1 VTHRS
6 KSLLLAATTL
16 LASCDYYNGLYN
28 TKDLAHQ
35 AEKLERQGRTGD
47 ARGYWDQVAVRAE
60 SVVVR
65 HPHSKWT
72 AEARYYQGKALART
86 DHCDRAVTPLALVA
100 GGDRDARLADEA
112 ALLLSSCRVKL
123 GDLEGAGV
131 AVERLIASPDKARRA
146 EAGWRTGITY
156 RRTGRTAEAIDL
168 LRRSGHPRARGEL
181 AAALADAG
189 QIKEARALADSLLAE
204 RDTTVP
210 WGALIAAVGAREP
223 LEASTLLDTLLAQ
236 IPPGADSAGVWL
248 SADAAR
254 LLPLDRARALGRY
267 ETAFAAA
274 SARPVGVNA
283 RITALR
289 LRLSTT
295 DDFSLLDTIP
305 ALLTDM
311 EPSAGDAVVRAS
323 RFSAVAS
330 QMDQRLD
337 SLDLT
342 APQGDLRGFFLGEV
356 LRDSLAAPRLAA
368 QLWQRVLASWPESPF
383 APKIIL
389 ALAATGAAPVDS
401 LTRLLDA
408 RYATSPYVLVLHGA
422 DDPGFR
428 ILEDSLARYAL
439 SIRTRGRTPARAP
452 VRGVRPATSPT
463 PAAPVQ

>member
-1 VTHRS
+1 MTRRGGA
-6 KSLLLAATTL
+6 LLLAATTL
-16 LASCDYYNGLYN
+16 LASCAYYNGLYN

-47 ARGYWDQVAVRAE
+47 ARGFWDQVAVRAE

-72 AEARYYQGKALART
+72 DEARYYQGKALART

-100 GGDRDARLADEA
+100 GGDRDAQLADEA
-112 ALLLSSCRVKL
+112 ALLLSTCRVKL
-123 GDLEGAGV
+123 GDLEGAGF
-131 AVERLIASPDKARRA
+131 AVERLIASPDRARRA
-146 EAGWRTGITY
+146 EAGWRTGIAY

-168 LRRSGHPRARGEL
+168 LSRSGHPRARGEL

-189 QIKEARALADSLLAE
+189 RIKEARALADSLLVE

-210 WGALIAAVGAREP
+210 WGGLIAALGVRVP
-223 LEASTLLDTLLAQ
+223 LETSALLDTLLVRL
-236 IPPGADSAGVWL
+236 PPGPDSAGAWL
-248 SADAAR
+248 TADAAR
-254 LLPLDRARALGRY
+254 LLPLDRSRALARY

-274 SARPVGVNA
+274 SARPVGVYA
-283 RITALR
+283 RITGLR

-295 DDFSLLDTIP
+295 EDFSLLDTIP

-311 EPSAGDAVVRAS
+311 EPSAGEAVVRAS

-330 QMDQRLD
+330 QMDKRLD

-342 APQGDLRGFFLGEV
+342 APQGDLQGFFLGEV

-389 ALAATGAAPVDS
+389 ALAATGATPADS
-401 LTRLLDA
+401 LTRLLDEH
-408 RYATSPYVLVLHGA
+408 YATSPYVLALHGT

-428 ILEDSLARYAL
+428 ILEDSLARYSL
-439 SIRTRGRTPARAP
+439 STRARGRAPARAP
-452 VRGVRPATSPT
+452 VRGARPATSPT
-463 PAAPVQ
+463 PAAPVP